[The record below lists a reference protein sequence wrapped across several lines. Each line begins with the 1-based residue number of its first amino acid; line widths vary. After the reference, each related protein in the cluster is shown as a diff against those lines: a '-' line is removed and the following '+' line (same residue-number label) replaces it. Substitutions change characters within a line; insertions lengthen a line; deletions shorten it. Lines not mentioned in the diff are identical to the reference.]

1 VRIVFFLGSAMP
13 LYAHERETAKIMA
26 LAPVIPVLT
35 VASVEDGLA
44 QAKALIAGGLY
55 AIEVTL
61 RTPSALEAIKAIANN
76 IPDAVVGAGTIV
88 SADQI
93 NQAVAAG
100 AKFLVSPGA
109 PAVLANA
116 AAQSPVPFLP
126 GCATASEAMALMELG
141 FRALKLFPAEAAGG
155 VKLLASLA
163 APLPNLRFCPTGG
176 IDLEK
181 APEYLRLPNVPCV
194 GGSWMLQKAALAA
207 GDGPPP
213 RYTPAEGSRCAALG
227 GCRCGLGLSFG
238 ALLGDFALELDRV
251 LRKLRLVGLD
261 EEIVEAAAMLDRT
274 QGRRGDPQAHRALE
288 HIRDKRDLDEVGQE
302 ARAGLAVGMADLVA
316 GLNGDSSQLAAACH
330 RTTILQT
337 NASARSRQI

>member
-207 GDGPPP
+207 GD
-213 RYTPAEGSRCAALG
+213 YLA
-227 GCRCGLGLSFG
+227 
-238 ALLGDFALELDRV
+238 
-251 LRKLRLVGLD
+251 
-261 EEIVEAAAMLDRT
+261 VEALS
-274 QGRRGDPQAHRALE
+274 
-288 HIRDKRDLDEVGQE
+288 RD
-302 ARAGLAVGMADLVA
+302 AAGLTR
-316 GLNGDSSQLAAACH
+316 AAA
-330 RTTILQT
+330 
-337 NASARSRQI
+337 

>member
-1 VRIVFFLGSAMP
+1 MP

-76 IPDAVVGAGTIV
+76 VPDAVVGAGTIV

-93 NQAVAAG
+93 NQAVAVG
-100 AKFLVSPGA
+100 AKFLVSPARRQRSRRLQRNRRFRSCRVARQRRKLWRSGSSA
-109 PAVLANA
+109 
-116 AAQSPVPFLP
+116 
-126 GCATASEAMALMELG
+126 

-155 VKLLASLA
+155 TRLLASLA
-163 APLPNLRFCPTGG
+163 APLPDFRFCPTGG

-207 GDGPPP
+207 GD
-213 RYTPAEGSRCAALG
+213 YLA
-227 GCRCGLGLSFG
+227 
-238 ALLGDFALELDRV
+238 
-251 LRKLRLVGLD
+251 
-261 EEIVEAAAMLDRT
+261 VEALS
-274 QGRRGDPQAHRALE
+274 
-288 HIRDKRDLDEVGQE
+288 RD
-302 ARAGLAVGMADLVA
+302 AAGLTR
-316 GLNGDSSQLAAACH
+316 AAA
-330 RTTILQT
+330 
-337 NASARSRQI
+337 

>member
-1 VRIVFFLGSAMP
+1 MP

-100 AKFLVSPGA
+100 AKFLVSPGT

-181 APEYLRLPNVPCV
+181 APEYLRLPNAPCV

-207 GDGPPP
+207 GD
-213 RYTPAEGSRCAALG
+213 YLAVESLSRDAA
-227 GCRCGLGLSFG
+227 GLT
-238 ALLGDFALELDRV
+238 R
-251 LRKLRLVGLD
+251 
-261 EEIVEAAAMLDRT
+261 AAA
-274 QGRRGDPQAHRALE
+274 
-288 HIRDKRDLDEVGQE
+288 
-302 ARAGLAVGMADLVA
+302 
-316 GLNGDSSQLAAACH
+316 
-330 RTTILQT
+330 
-337 NASARSRQI
+337 